1 MWAILSGISSWV
13 KSFLSWAIDRA
24 LAKLGKVYPLYH
36 YPSFSYS
43 RMPPEILVMIF
54 EMLDN
59 KDLSKVLLTCR
70 RWRDLGE
77 GLWKWEILYINTSDL
92 DMLSIRRLEHITE
105 VMIDAEDD
113 WSEEELEKLFESI
126 KNLSEL
132 TYLDMWG
139 MPLKLVDPKLFTE
152 VVINI
157 EEVDLSKCE
166 LSKQQ
171 MDMLF
176 GSINDSTRIKD
187 LQIKE
192 VDMSLVDADKLSAGV
207 NQLETVNMQQTQL
220 LVGQMTALLREAGK
234 QTKLREVFLDS
245 NTIDGD
251 PILFRVDGERVEM
264 EVVQQAKLN
273 IARFNLKYCFENS
286 SQWSTFKAGRITCYV
301 TGQ

>member
-1 MWAILSGISSWV
+1 MRAIFTGIRSWV
-13 KSFLSWAIDRA
+13 LSFLSWAIDRA
-24 LAKLGKVYPLYH
+24 IAKLGRVYPLYP

-43 RMPPEILVMIF
+43 RMPSEILVMIF

-59 KDLSKVLLTCR
+59 KDLSNVLSTCR

-77 GLWKWEILYINTSDL
+77 GLWKWEVLDINTSDL

-126 KNLSEL
+126 KTLSEL

-139 MPLKLVDPKLFTE
+139 MRLKLVDPGLFTE

-176 GSINDSTRIKD
+176 GSIDDSTRIKD

-207 NQLETVNMQQTQL
+207 NQLETVNMQQTKL
-220 LVGQMTALLREAGK
+220 LVGQMTALLTEAGK

-251 PILFRVDGERVEM
+251 PILHRVDGVRVEM

-286 SQWSTFKAGRITCYV
+286 SQWSTFQAGRITCYV

>member
-1 MWAILSGISSWV
+1 MWPILTGIRSWV
-13 KSFLSWAIDRA
+13 LSFLSWAIDRA
-24 LAKLGKVYPLYH
+24 IAKLGRVYPLYS

-43 RMPPEILVMIF
+43 RMPSEILVMIF

-59 KDLSKVLLTCR
+59 KDLSKVLSTCR

-113 WSEEELEKLFESI
+113 WSEEDLEKLFESI

>member
-1 MWAILSGISSWV
+1 
-13 KSFLSWAIDRA
+13 
-24 LAKLGKVYPLYH
+24 
-36 YPSFSYS
+36 
-43 RMPPEILVMIF
+43 MPPEILVMIF

-77 GLWKWEILYINTSDL
+77 GLWKWEILYIYSSDL

-105 VMIDAEDD
+105 VMIHADDD
-113 WSEEELEKLFESI
+113 WSEEELEKLFESM
-126 KNLSEL
+126 KKLSEL
-132 TYLDMWG
+132 TFLDMWG

-157 EEVDLSKCE
+157 EEVDLSKCK

-171 MDMLF
+171 MDVLF

>member
-1 MWAILSGISSWV
+1 MWPILTGIRSWV
-13 KSFLSWAIDRA
+13 LSFLSWAIDRA
-24 LAKLGKVYPLYH
+24 IAKLGRVYPLYS

-43 RMPPEILVMIF
+43 RMPSEILVMIF

-59 KDLSKVLLTCR
+59 KDLSKVLSTCR